1 MVYVIFKAFTPYNLL
16 TTTRKEDCFMEYLLL
31 AKVGMVIN
39 VIVKGGYCVAGLY
52 LAKTGARYVKDYKE
66 SVAKEKASS

>member
-1 MVYVIFKAFTPYNLL
+1 
-16 TTTRKEDCFMEYLLL
+16 MEYLLL